1 MNKTYCFT
9 DVHGQYDLWA
19 QIRDYADETDKLIF
33 LGDAIDR
40 GPDGLKI
47 LQEILADDRIT
58 FLKGNHED
66 FLTRYGKDEMI
77 IGLWTCSNNGGK
89 PTYEALKAMNRED
102 RVQLIDKVK
111 KLPLYIAYEN
121 KRGQLIYLS
130 HAGFTPWENMYF
142 FEDDL
147 LWDRNHFYEDWPQ
160 EKQYENVY
168 VVHGHTPAIVVAYR
182 LGQEIDKDIDE
193 DFNIFTYADGHKI
206 CLDLASCDSKKIALY
221 DLDEMKIEAYFYG
234 KKDKNNEGVGE

>member
-1 MNKTYCFT
+1 MSFNISKDGIQEYLNGENNSSPILNIEKTEKGYEFGLNST
-9 DVHGQYDLWA
+9 GVTLE
-19 QIRDYADETDKLIF
+19 IRDYADETDKLIF

-160 EKQYENVY
+160 EEQYENVY

-193 DFNIFTYADGHKI
+193 DFNITD
-206 CLDLASCDSKKIALY
+206 
-221 DLDEMKIEAYFYG
+221 
-234 KKDKNNEGVGE
+234 